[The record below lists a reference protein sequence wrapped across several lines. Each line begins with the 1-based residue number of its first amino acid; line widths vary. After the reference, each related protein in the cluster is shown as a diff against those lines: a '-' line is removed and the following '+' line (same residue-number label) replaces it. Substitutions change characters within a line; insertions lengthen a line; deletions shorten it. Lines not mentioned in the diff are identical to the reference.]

1 VGSGEG
7 LYEAN
12 LTPAQCNAEKPRRTQ
27 DLHNVRIIA
36 LKQALWSE
44 KRWQNAQLTPNA
56 FFKLCVEYISN
67 VQEYKPE
74 LQSQH
79 GRYQV
84 SKVQASLSY
93 GNTLSLYPELLNEKG
108 ILLVRKIID
117 PRMMGGI

>member
-1 VGSGEG
+1 MGSGEG
-7 LYEAN
+7 LYEAD
-12 LTPAQCNAEKPRRTQ
+12 LTPAQCNAEKQCRTQ
-27 DLHNVRIIA
+27 DLHNVRIIV

-56 FFKLCVEYISN
+56 FLKLCVEYISN

-84 SKVQASLSY
+84 SKVQASRSY

-108 ILLVRKIID
+108 DTVSQKNN
-117 PRMMGGI
+117 